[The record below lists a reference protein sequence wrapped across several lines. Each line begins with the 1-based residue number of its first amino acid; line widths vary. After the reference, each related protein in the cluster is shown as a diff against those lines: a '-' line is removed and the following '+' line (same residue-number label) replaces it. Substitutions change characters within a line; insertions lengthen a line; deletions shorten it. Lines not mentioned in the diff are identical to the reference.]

1 MKFNARSFA
10 IIAGILVLSIGFG
23 FAFDGIATAIEKN
36 RYPLSERYANDIRT
50 VATEY
55 GIPEVIIWATVHT
68 KSGFVSNLEGD
79 DGGIGLMQLTPDE
92 FAMIQTDILKV
103 TPGDK
108 GLLYDPQKN
117 LQCGTAYLSYLY
129 QRYGVWETVFAAL
142 DAGTASVDAW
152 LSNPEYVTELGTLK
166 NIPNSQTAR
175 FVRDVMEAREFYIKL
190 YFNN

>member
-10 IIAGILVLSIGFG
+10 IIAAILVLSIGFG

-36 RYPLSERYANDIRT
+36 RYPLVERYAGNIRS
-50 VATEY
+50 VAAEY

-68 KSGFVSNLEGD
+68 ESGFVSNLEGD
-79 DGGIGLMQLTPDE
+79 NGGIGLMQLTPDE

-103 TPGDK
+103 TPEDK

-129 QRYGVWETVFAAL
+129 QRYGVWETVFAAF

-152 LSNPEYVTELGTLK
+152 LTNPEYVTELGTLK
-166 NIPNSQTAR
+166 NIPNAKTAR
-175 FVRDVMEAREFYIKL
+175 FVKNVMEARELYIKL
-190 YFNN
+190 YF